1 MNAIGQPTMA
11 VRKFVIGFPVSRSS
25 LKAVIELDVAEK
37 ATVEVGG
44 AKVDVRQHVRLADVA
59 AQLVPRAP
67 SSRHREPGDT
77 LPVHLREGR
86 GG

>member
-25 LKAVIELDVAEK
+25 LKAVIDLDVAEK

-44 AKVDVRQHVRLADVA
+44 AKVDVRQHVRLADVD

-67 SSRHREPGDT
+67 SGRHRESGDA